1 MDSSFIARPVRLFG
15 IGLAAIFFGCN
26 SAPPTHRDSTP
37 SSVQVDG
44 GIASAA
50 AADTG
55 AAGAGGEA
63 FPSAAADG
71 AAGTG
76 GPHNG
81 DQGAAGAVAIS
92 ATDPSDGG
100 SGGAIATGTTDPSG
114 DSGGA
119 HAISAT
125 DPSGGSGRAI
135 AIGATDPS
143 GGGGGA
149 IATSTADTGGADGG
163 APVCEGSEMRCS
175 EGCTETCQ
183 PNGTWGP
190 AISCPGGH
198 QTCGG
203 SPGQAKCVCKV
214 YDVCTTTGPSC
225 AGDSIATCAK
235 DEDGCLFPT
244 TTPCP
249 DHMTCGGTAGQA
261 SCVCKVETTLP
272 LPEAGGICDDSC
284 FITCLKDAN
293 GCIYRSPI
301 AQCAHTC
308 EGLPGNGFCDE
319 GPCTTV
325 GETRCES
332 DSSLETCSATAG
344 GGPTFVAKDCAAG
357 TVCGRNAPAS
367 CLDPNWAD
375 WPMPNGLLDAA
386 NGAPHPQRFTDNG
399 DGSLTDTVT
408 GLEWESFYFIA
419 PTFADAVLLCQ
430 ETHLLDEGDWR
441 VPSLI
446 ELISLA
452 DFGEPSNINETFF
465 PPPHDFQLWTTTL
478 GGGDG
483 SDEHFAFDFALGQ
496 VSLIDDQSQD
506 DLHPHAIN
514 CVR

>member
-1 MDSSFIARPVRLFG
+1 MDTSFIARPVRLFG

-26 SAPPTHRDSTP
+26 SAPPTPMDST
-37 SSVQVDG
+37 SSSGQVDG

-50 AADTG
+50 AVDPSAAVVPPDGGAADMSDPSAG
-55 AAGAGGEA
+55 AAGAGGTGD
-63 FPSAAADG
+63 PSDG
-71 AAGTG
+71 G
-76 GPHNG
+76 
-81 DQGAAGAVAIS
+81 QGAAGAVAIS

-100 SGGAIATGTTDPSG
+100 QGAA
-114 DSGGA
+114 GA
-119 HAISAT
+119 VAISAT
-125 DPSGGSGRAI
+125 DPSDA
-135 AIGATDPS
+135 
-143 GGGGGA
+143 
-149 IATSTADTGGADGG
+149 G

-183 PNGTWGP
+183 PDGTWGP
-190 AISCPGGH
+190 AISCPDH
-198 QTCGG
+198 ETCGG

-261 SCVCKVETTLP
+261 QCVCKVDDLCRTMT
-272 LPEAGGICDDSC
+272 GGICDDTSI
-284 FITCLKDAN
+284 ITCLKDAN

-301 AQCAHTC
+301 VQCAHTC
-308 EGLPGNGFCDE
+308 EGLPGEGMCDE

-332 DSSLETCSATAG
+332 SFSLETCSATASG
-344 GGPTFVAKDCAAG
+344 GLAFVAADCAAG

-375 WPMPNGLLDAA
+375 WPMPNGLVDVA
-386 NGAPHPQRFTDNG
+386 NGAPNPQRFTDNG
-399 DGSLTDTVT
+399 DLSLTDTVT
-408 GLEWESFYFIA
+408 GLQWESFYFNA
-419 PTFADAVLLCQ
+419 PTFADAVDLCQ

-446 ELISLA
+446 ELISIA
-452 DFGEPSNINETFF
+452 DFGLPSNIDETAF

-478 GGGDG
+478 RGDG

-506 DLHPHAIN
+506 DQHPHAIN